1 MKGSRI
7 NESKE
12 IDHTLSLSNIAQI
25 QKEPSTLKKK
35 SKRKTSNKKYEVRGK
50 FLLAQS
56 TGAEFAEL
64 SQIEKLNN
72 SNLSHSYDF
81 FTNAKIISNQID
93 GNNKSSYS
101 NNRYKLK
108 QDISKSDLSASY
120 LIQNNKV
127 SNENKVNGFYKTE
140 ISPIELLWGGDY
152 PMINPKIKPNMNTRN
167 ERKDMISSGRNSKSN
182 SEFSQKRSSISRIF
196 QPSQDLFNKMN
207 L

>member
-1 MKGSRI
+1 MKGTRI

-35 SKRKTSNKKYEVRGK
+35 SKRKKSNKKYEVRGK

-140 ISPIELLWGGDY
+140 ISPIELL
-152 PMINPKIKPNMNTRN
+152 
-167 ERKDMISSGRNSKSN
+167 
-182 SEFSQKRSSISRIF
+182 
-196 QPSQDLFNKMN
+196 
-207 L
+207 